1 MNPGSEDSEFF
12 PFSGLYRDPAS
23 ETRFLQSVWQQI
35 ASRSRTVGLVGG
47 LLYVVASVSDY
58 QALGLGPLFWSLLGA
73 RCLALLSGVAVYLA
87 ARRTY
92 NGPVLA
98 RALFAFEAIIA
109 ATFLAVV
116 IGQGGTVDFHTI
128 STIAIVTAYYAFA
141 PTLSG
146 IQLLIPPVLSTGFLV
161 VAAVFLQA
169 GPQALTIPALLLVL
183 VNLFGVQFVRST
195 NRAQRL
201 ERRNLDLQGHL
212 NVQLRQEVEE
222 RASAERTAR
231 LSEENLRR
239 LFDAAPLPMVLTRVR
254 DGAILRTNEAAR
266 TLFGI
271 REQDQ
276 PQLTTRHFYASS
288 VERDHILEHL
298 RRDGQVRGVEVG
310 MRTLQGDELQVLLSA
325 NRTEFHGE
333 AANIAGIVDIT
344 ARKLMEDELH
354 RLANTDPL
362 TGVHNR
368 RFFFDLAERE
378 VPRFIRNKHPVSVLL
393 ADIDHFKRVNDTYG
407 HAAGDVVL
415 KGFVAVLKGQLRDY
429 DILGRLG
436 GEEFAIV
443 LPEVSPEG
451 AHEAAERLRAS
462 VEQAVVKTT
471 EGDVKVTVSIGLAGV
486 DADAPTLDAALS
498 LADEALYR
506 AKSLGRNRV
515 ETYAGD
521 APPPGGRGMVRTV

>member
-1 MNPGSEDSEFF
+1 M
-12 PFSGLYRDPAS
+12 
-23 ETRFLQSVWQQI
+23 
-35 ASRSRTVGLVGG
+35 GLVGG

-58 QALGLGPLFWSLLGA
+58 QAVGIGPLFWSLLGA
-73 RCLALLSGVAVYLA
+73 RCLALLSGVAVCLA

-98 RALFAFEAIIA
+98 KALFAFEAIIA

-141 PTLSG
+141 PTLLG
-146 IQLLIPPVLSTGFLV
+146 VQLLIPPVLSVGFLA
-161 VAAVFLQA
+161 VAAVFLEG
-169 GPQALTIPALLLVL
+169 GPQALTIPALLLLL
-183 VNLFGVQFVRST
+183 VNVFGVQFVRST

-201 ERRNLDLQGHL
+201 ERHNLDLQGHL
-212 NVQLRQEVEE
+212 NVQLRQEIDE

-239 LFDAAPLPMVLTRVR
+239 LFDAAPLPMVLARVR

-266 TLFGI
+266 ALFGI

-276 PQLTTRHFYASS
+276 PRLTTRDFYASP

-298 RRDGQVRGVEVG
+298 RRDGQVRGMEVG
-310 MRTLQGDELQVLLSA
+310 MRTLEGGELQVLLSA
-325 NRTEFHGE
+325 SRTEFHGE
-333 AANIAGIVDIT
+333 AANIAGMVDIT

-443 LPEVSPEG
+443 LPEVSAE
-451 AHEAAERLRAS
+451 AAREAAERLRAS
-462 VEQAVVKTT
+462 VEQAVVRIT
-471 EGDVKVTVSIGLAGV
+471 EGEVKVTVSIGLAGV
-486 DADAPTLDAALS
+486 DANAPTLDAALS

-515 ETYAGD
+515 EAYTAD
-521 APPPGGRGMVRTV
+521 APPPTGTGTVRNG